1 MANTVQLILASGSEA
16 RKTMM
21 QAAGLTFDVVPADID
36 EDAIRASMMLES
48 GTVEAADVASV
59 LAMEK
64 AMLVSRAHPKALVI
78 GSDQVL
84 ALGRRHF
91 TKSATEVEARE
102 TLVALRGRTHE
113 LVSAVALAHGGEIV
127 WQSFDSA
134 QMTMR
139 QFSDDYIASY
149 ISSAG
154 DAVVKSVGCYELEGF
169 GVQLFEGIE
178 GDYFTILG
186 MPLLPLLTE
195 LRTRGVV
202 MS

>member
-1 MANTVQLILASGSEA
+1 MANTVPVILASGSAA

-36 EDAIRASMMLES
+36 EDAIRAAMMLDS
-48 GTVEAADVASV
+48 GSVEAADVASV

-64 AMLVSRAHPKALVI
+64 ALLVSRAYPKALVI

-91 TKSATEVEARE
+91 TKAATEADARE
-102 TLVALRGRTHE
+102 ILATLRGHTHE
-113 LVSAVALAHGGEIV
+113 LVSAVALAQGGEIV
-127 WQSFDSA
+127 WQAFDSA

-139 QFSDDYIASY
+139 QFSDDYVATY
-149 ISSAG
+149 LADAGSA
-154 DAVVKSVGCYELEGF
+154 ALKSVGCYELEGF
-169 GVQLFEGIE
+169 GVQLFEKIE

-186 MPLLPLLTE
+186 MPLLPLLAE
-195 LRTRGVV
+195 LRRRDVV
-202 MS
+202 ML

>member
-1 MANTVQLILASGSEA
+1 MAKDPPVILASGSAA
-16 RKTMM
+16 RKRMM
-21 QAAGLTFDVVPADID
+21 EAAGLSFDVVPADID
-36 EDAIRASMMLES
+36 EEAIRASMMLDS

-59 LAMEK
+59 LSMEK
-64 AMLVSRAHPKALVI
+64 ALLVSRAHPNALVI

-84 ALGRRHF
+84 VLGRRHF
-91 TKSATEVEARE
+91 TKSATVAEARE
-102 TLVALRGRTHE
+102 TLAALRGQTHE
-113 LVSAVALAHGGEIV
+113 LVSAVALAQGGEIV

-139 QFSDDYIASY
+139 KFSDDYVASY
-149 ISSAG
+149 LKSAG
-154 DAVVKSVGCYELEGF
+154 DAALKSVGCYEVEGF
-169 GVQLFEGIE
+169 GVQLFEKIE

>member
-1 MANTVQLILASGSEA
+1 MADRRQLILASGSAA

-21 QAAGLTFDVVPADID
+21 RAAGLPFDVVPADID
-36 EDAIRASMMLES
+36 EDAIRASMMLDS
-48 GTVEAADVASV
+48 GSVEAADVASV

-64 AMLVSRAHPKALVI
+64 ALLVSRAHPNALVV

-91 TKSATEVEARE
+91 TKSATGAEARE
-102 TLVALRGRTHE
+102 TLVALRGHTHE
-113 LVSAVALAHGGEIV
+113 LVSAVALAQGGEIV

-139 QFSDDYIASY
+139 QFSDDYVATY
-149 ISSAG
+149 LAEAG
-154 DAVVKSVGCYELEGF
+154 VAVVKSVGCYELEGF
-169 GVQLFEGIE
+169 GVQLFEKIE
-178 GDYFTILG
+178 GDYFTVLG
-186 MPLLPLLTE
+186 MPLLPLLAE
-195 LRTRGVV
+195 LRRRGVV